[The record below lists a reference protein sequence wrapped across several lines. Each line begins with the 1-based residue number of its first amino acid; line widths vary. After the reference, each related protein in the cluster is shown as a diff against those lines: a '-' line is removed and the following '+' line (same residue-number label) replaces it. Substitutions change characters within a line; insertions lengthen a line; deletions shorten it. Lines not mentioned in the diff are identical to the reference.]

1 MRTIRHFLWVLAAAL
16 FASWGVQAWAGPFK
30 LVEGRKNVGIV
41 IMDEI
46 FIVEWVAPLDTY
58 KHAGDKYN
66 VFSVAPTAEPI
77 VGYYGEVVKPDY
89 SFANA
94 PKIDVLNVPSYA
106 GSISDALPDRKFSG
120 DLDWLNKTRTTF
132 GKDLIKFVKERG
144 KQAELVTSNCWG
156 AFTLAAAGFLDGKEA
171 TTFKGPKNEY
181 INLFAEAFPKVKVR
195 KDKRWVETGNIVTSQ
210 GGLGAF
216 EASLRVVERMYG
228 AEFASNIAEAM
239 VYDRGNVRNV
249 SEKLKHK

>member
-1 MRTIRHFLWVLAAAL
+1 MRAIRHFLWVLAAAL
-16 FASWGVQAWAGPFK
+16 FASWSVQALAGPFK

-66 VFSVAPTAEPI
+66 VFSVAPTTNPI

-94 PKIDVLNVPSYA
+94 PKIDVIVVASYA

-132 GKDLIKFVKERG
+132 GKDLINFVKERG
-144 KQAELVTSNCWG
+144 KQAEMVTSHCWG

-171 TTFKGPKNEY
+171 TTFKGAKDEY
-181 INLFAEAFPKVKVR
+181 INLLGEAFPKVKIR
-195 KDKRWVETGNIVTSQ
+195 KDKRYVEVGNVVTSQ

-216 EASLRVVERMYG
+216 EASLRVVERMFG
-228 AEFASNIAEAM
+228 SELASNIARDM
-239 VYDRGNVRNV
+239 VYDGGNVRNV
-249 SEKLKHK
+249 SAKLKKQ